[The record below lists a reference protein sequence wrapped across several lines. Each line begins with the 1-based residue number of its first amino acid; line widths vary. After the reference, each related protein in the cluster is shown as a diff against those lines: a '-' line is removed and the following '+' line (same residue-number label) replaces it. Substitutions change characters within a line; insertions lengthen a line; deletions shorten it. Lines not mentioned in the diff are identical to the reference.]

1 MTNRASRDPQEYLNL
16 ISLLE
21 QALKFYGNDENYVQ
35 KIVGSDRELCSAIE
49 LDGGQQAK
57 FALDKVNEFDV
68 RYDDSADEFIEK
80 LTGVMDSSN
89 KTEILKIIEQFKN
102 FK

>member
-21 QALKFYGNDENYVQ
+21 QALKFYASNENYVQ
-35 KIVGSDRELCSAIE
+35 KNVGSAVE

-57 FALDKVNEFDV
+57 FALDKIKEFDV
-68 RYDDSADEFIEK
+68 RYDDGADEFIEK
-80 LTGVMDSSN
+80 LTGVIDSSN